1 MMTRVPKSHATLI
14 LMVLSIDSE
23 NGLAKCKT
31 RRNKSVN
38 RSWLAFGL
46 SASMPSFTILG
57 VATEVPLVRQPGY
70 LKRYA
75 REVDLFVSIKIAT

>member
-1 MMTRVPKSHATLI
+1 
-14 LMVLSIDSE
+14 
-23 NGLAKCKT
+23 
-31 RRNKSVN
+31 
-38 RSWLAFGL
+38 
-46 SASMPSFTILG
+46 MPSFTMLG